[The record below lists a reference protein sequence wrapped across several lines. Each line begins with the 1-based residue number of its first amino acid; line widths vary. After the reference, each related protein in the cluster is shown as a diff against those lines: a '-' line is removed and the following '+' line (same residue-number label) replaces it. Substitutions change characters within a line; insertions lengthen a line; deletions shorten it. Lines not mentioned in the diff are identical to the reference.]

1 VQTKHWDAYEGG
13 FGFNIIEV
21 NKLFCSF
28 GPISVLEDVSFKVV
42 EGDILGLIGPNG
54 AGKTTL
60 FSSILG
66 LLPDYHGVIKV
77 FGKDIRKNKSLL
89 KDIGYIQQKRAID
102 SNFPATVEE
111 IVSLGISRQPSKER
125 VSSALRLVGLYDQR
139 KRRIGELSGGQ
150 QQRSL
155 IAKAF
160 VNNPRL
166 LILDEPA
173 TGIDQDSQNRF
184 HDILKELNMRNKITI
199 VWASHDLDSVIKL
212 ANKVACLN
220 RKMFFHGNTD
230 EFIENADALRAY
242 SESTMQLHMQKHD
255 HN

>member
-1 VQTKHWDAYEGG
+1 VQTKRRDECLGG
-13 FGFNIIEV
+13 FGLNIIEV
-21 NKLFCSF
+21 DNLSYSF
-28 GPISVLEDVSFKVV
+28 GQISVLEGISFKVE

-60 FSSILG
+60 FSSMLG
-66 LLPDYHGVIKV
+66 LLQDYHGVIKI
-77 FGKDIRKNKSLL
+77 FGRDIRRNKSML

-102 SNFPATVEE
+102 TNFPATVEE
-111 IVSLGISRQPSKER
+111 IVSLGISQPPSKER
-125 VSSALRLVGLYDQR
+125 TISALKLVGLYDQR

-150 QQRSL
+150 QQRTL

-166 LILDEPA
+166 LILDEPV
-173 TGIDQDSQNRF
+173 TGIDQDSEDKF
-184 HDILKELNMRNKITI
+184 HNLLKELNMRNKITI
-199 VWASHDLDSVIKL
+199 IWSSHDLDSILKL

-220 RKMFFHGNTD
+220 RKIFFHGNTH

-242 SESTMQLHMQKHD
+242 SESTMQVHMQKHD
-255 HN
+255 HK